1 MNIYDD
7 PQFFKKY
14 SQMTRSKEGLA
25 GANEWLVFKELLPD
39 FKNKT
44 VLDLGC
50 GYGWHCNYAIEQ
62 GAKRV
67 IGIDQSE
74 KMLKVASE
82 KFPSPKIEF
91 VKEDI
96 EKINFPKNSFDVV
109 MSSLV
114 FHYVENYEA
123 LIRKISYTIKENGS
137 FVFTVEHPTF
147 TAYGSQDWYYDDQG
161 EVLHFPVDD
170 YFLEG
175 KREAVFLGS
184 KMTKYH
190 RTLTTYLE
198 GLIKAGFTIER
209 VIEPEP
215 DEQYSAEGHLN
226 DEMRRPMMLII
237 AATKK

>member
-7 PQFFKKY
+7 PQFFEKY

-25 GANEWLVFKELLPD
+25 GANEWRVFKKLLPN

-50 GYGWHCNYAIEQ
+50 GYGWHCNYAVEQ

-82 KFPSPKIEF
+82 KFPSSKIEF

-96 EKINFPKNSFDVV
+96 EKVDFPENTFDVV

-123 LIRKISYTIKENGS
+123 LIHKINQMIKANGKI
-137 FVFTVEHPTF
+137 VFTVEHPTF

-161 EVLHFPVDD
+161 KILHFPVDH
-170 YFLEG
+170 YF
-175 KREAVFLGS
+175 
-184 KMTKYH
+184 
-190 RTLTTYLE
+190 
-198 GLIKAGFTIER
+198 IE
-209 VIEPEP
+209 EN
-215 DEQYSAEGHLN
+215 G
-226 DEMRRPMMLII
+226 MRSS
-237 AATKK
+237 